1 MYKKLVYFG
10 KKYILRQA
18 VRKIF
23 LTCEEKFFLTC
34 DGFFHILSLIKG
46 CEEKK
51 SKNVENRHY
60 PVEKTTI
67 IQEINVVSCSRD

>member
-1 MYKKLVYFG
+1 LYKKLVIVSTILG

-51 SKNVENRHY
+51 SKNVENCY
-60 PVEKTTI
+60 CPVEKTTI
-67 IQEINVVSCSRD
+67 IQEI